1 MVLLQISAQAFVVGF
16 SGAMMPGSL
25 LTYNI
30 QLALKKGFWAG
41 PKLVL
46 GHAILE
52 AVLILGLSLGL
63 NQLLKLEITQI
74 IIGITGG
81 LMLAWMGYGLLR
93 FESKA
98 GNPLDTGA
106 AAATAV
112 NGETQFLAKLNPV
125 AAGAIISFMNPY
137 FLLWWST
144 IGLAFISQAFDLGLK
159 GIIFFYVGH
168 ILADLTWYSLISIA
182 VSGGRRLITPQ
193 IYRWLLIGCGVLLIV
208 FAGRFIIGALKIL
221 DVPHL
226 FYDKSIDLFKGFQK
240 LV

>member
-1 MVLLQISAQAFVVGF
+1 MILFQIFGQAFVVGF

-30 QLALKKGFWAG
+30 QLALKKGFWVG

-63 NQLLKLEITQI
+63 GQLLKLEVTQI
-74 IIGITGG
+74 IIGIAGG

-98 GNPLDTGA
+98 GNPLDTEA
-106 AAATAV
+106 AAATFA
-112 NGETQFLAKLNPV
+112 NGGNQSPVQLNPV
-125 AAGAIISFMNPY
+125 FAGAVISFMNPY

-144 IGLAFISQAFDLGLK
+144 IGLALISQAFVLGLE

-168 ILADLTWYSLISIA
+168 ILADLVWYSLISLA
-182 VSGGRRLITPQ
+182 VSGGRRLITPKL
-193 IYRWLLIGCGVLLIV
+193 YRWLLIGCGVLLIF
-208 FAGRFIIGALKIL
+208 FAVRFIFGALKLL
-221 DVPHL
+221 DVPHM
-226 FYDKSIDLFKGFQK
+226 FFEKSLDLFKGFQK

>member
-1 MVLLQISAQAFVVGF
+1 LILLQIFGQAFVVGF

-30 QLALKKGFWAG
+30 QLALKKGFWVG
-41 PKLVL
+41 PKLVF

-63 NQLLKLEITQI
+63 SNILKLEITQI
-74 IIGITGG
+74 IIGSVGG

-98 GNPLDTGA
+98 GTPLDTET
-106 AAATAV
+106 AAATATK
-112 NGETQFLAKLNPV
+112 GETQTGVNLNPV
-125 AAGAIISFMNPY
+125 VAGAVISVMNPY

-144 IGLAFISQAFDLGLK
+144 IGLAFISQAFALGWK
-159 GIIFFYVGH
+159 GIICFYIGH
-168 ILADLTWYSLISIA
+168 ILADLTWYSLVSIA
-182 VSGGRRLITPQ
+182 VSGGRRLITPW
-193 IYRWLLIGCGVLLIV
+193 IYRWLLIACGVLLIV
-208 FAGRFIIGALKIL
+208 FAGRFIYDALQLLGIPQL
-221 DVPHL
+221 L
-226 FYDKSIDLFKGFQK
+226 FDKSIDLFKGFQG